1 MLLVHLPISV
11 RSIIFSFQIFVF
23 FFKTISIYHQQTLI
37 NLFLP
42 SHTLL
47 ISLPPHFRFNL
58 VLLPFHLRLV
68 LPPLQGP
75 LRPVGE
81 LSDMRLLP
89 PQKLMIFGGD
99 SPQMREELYPLY
111 LWPLYPLPIYFV
123 YRHKLHRS

>member
-75 LRPVGE
+75 LRPE
-81 LSDMRLLP
+81 SPSIITLSHFMSMTSWRA
-89 PQKLMIFGGD
+89 F
-99 SPQMREELYPLY
+99 
-111 LWPLYPLPIYFV
+111 
-123 YRHKLHRS
+123 RHATASASKADDIRW